1 MVKCFCFSAFCF
13 LLKSVIFS
21 SHIVKSSFEE
31 FLDALQFS
39 SETRNFLF
47 QANPKGVDG
56 GTPRSLPVTSGH
68 HWSFCS
74 CFVVGMCTRAKT
86 NCSFKN

>member
-39 SETRNFLF
+39 SETRNFVF
-47 QANPKGVDG
+47 QANPRGVDG
-56 GTPRSLPVTSGH
+56 GWEGDTPGHFRSPLVI
-68 HWSFCS
+68 F
-74 CFVVGMCTRAKT
+74 
-86 NCSFKN
+86 